1 MNFLAQPM
9 TSKSKRKG
17 NQFEYESVRAL
28 EDVFTDFYP
37 KVERAFMS
45 DGRSIGEAADCDVR
59 MNFRNDKFIVQ
70 CKRRRELPKWFL
82 QTNSDIL
89 MTRRDRGQRYYCFTE
104 DGLKKMIDF
113 IRANQLSTD

>member
-1 MNFLAQPM
+1 M

-17 NQFEYESVRAL
+17 NQFEYESVKAL

-37 KVERAFMS
+37 NVEGAFAS
-45 DGRSIGEAADCDVR
+45 DGRSLGEATDCDLRVSFLR
-59 MNFRNDKFIVQ
+59 KKFIIQ

-89 MTRRDRGQRYYCFTE
+89 MTRRDRGRRYYCFTE
-104 DGLKKMIDF
+104 ESLKEFIDF
-113 IRANQLSTD
+113 IRANTISTD

>member
-1 MNFLAQPM
+1 MM

-17 NQFEYESVRAL
+17 NQFEYESVKAL
-28 EDVFTDFYP
+28 EDVFAILSPY
-37 KVERAFMS
+37 VERAFMS

-59 MNFRNDKFIVQ
+59 MKFRNDKFIVQ

-104 DGLKKMIDF
+104 KGLKKMIEF
-113 IRANQLSTD
+113 IINNHISLD